1 MSAPRQ
7 GSEAAATFVPTVD
20 VETLRGMLGRHDPVT
35 ILDVRPQAERDEW
48 SIPGSIHRDAYAALG
63 AGDPSAL
70 SNLGIPADRA
80 VVTVCAAGRTSRL
93 AAAQLRQRG
102 IEAFSL
108 AGGMKAWSLA
118 WNAAEVAT
126 PTGTLVQFRRTGKG

>member
-7 GSEAAATFVPTVD
+7 GSEAAATLVPTVD
-20 VETLRGMLGRHDPVT
+20 VETLRGMLERQDPVT

-70 SNLGIPADRA
+70 FNVTVPADQA
-80 VVTVCAAGRTSRL
+80 VVTVCGAGRTSRL

-118 WNAAEVAT
+118 WNTTAIDT
-126 PTGTLVQFRRTGKG
+126 PKATLVQFRRTGKG

>member
-1 MSAPRQ
+1 MIGARH

-20 VETLRGMLGRHDPVT
+20 VETLRGMLERHEPVT

-48 SIPGSIHRDAYAALG
+48 SIPGSIHRDVYAALG

-70 SNLGIPADRA
+70 SNLTVPTSQT
-80 VVTVCAAGRTSRL
+80 VVTICAAGRTSRV

-118 WNAAEVAT
+118 WNAAEIAT
-126 PTGTLVQFRRTGKG
+126 PTAALVQFRRTGKG